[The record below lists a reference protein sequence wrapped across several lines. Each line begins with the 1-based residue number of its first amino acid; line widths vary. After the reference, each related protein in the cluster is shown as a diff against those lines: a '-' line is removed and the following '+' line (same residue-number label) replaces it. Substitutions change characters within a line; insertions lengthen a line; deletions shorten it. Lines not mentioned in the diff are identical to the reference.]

1 MINNQNFNIFY
12 LFQFGYQT
20 DNGFREETRAPDG
33 TVQGQ
38 YGFTDADG
46 KQRVV
51 KYSAG
56 VNGYQ
61 VLNDGSA
68 PAASAP
74 RAQAPAASQPAIPN
88 WAQQSAGQWSSP
100 QAAQAAPQQQWG

>member
-1 MINNQNFNIFY
+1 MFCLQKTP
-12 LFQFGYQT
+12 QFGYKT
-20 DNGFREETRAPDG
+20 DNGFREEQRQPDG
-33 TVQGQ
+33 TVMGQ

-46 KQRVV
+46 KERVV

-68 PAASAP
+68 PAAAAP
-74 RAQAPAASQPAIPN
+74 RAAPAAVASSPAIPN
-88 WAQQSAGQWSSP
+88 WAQQSAGQWSAQP
-100 QAAQAAPQQQWG
+100 AQAAPQQQWG

>member
-1 MINNQNFNIFY
+1 M
-12 LFQFGYQT
+12 
-20 DNGFREETRAPDG
+20 
-33 TVQGQ
+33 GQ

-56 VNGYQ
+56 INGYQ

-68 PAASAP
+68 PAAAAAP
-74 RAQAPAASQPAIPN
+74 RPAPTAAASPAIPN
-88 WAQQSAGQWSSP
+88 WAQQSAGQWSAQP
-100 QAAQAAPQQQWG
+100 AAAAAPQQQWG